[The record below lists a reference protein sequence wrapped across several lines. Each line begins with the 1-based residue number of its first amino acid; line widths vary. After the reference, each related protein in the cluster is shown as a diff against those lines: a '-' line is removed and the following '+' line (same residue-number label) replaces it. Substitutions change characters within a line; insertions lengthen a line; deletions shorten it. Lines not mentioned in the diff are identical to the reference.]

1 MEGGFLHES
10 VSWCWV
16 FSGGTKVTL
25 TLFPPSSEEL
35 QSNKATLV
43 CLINDFYPGVVTL
56 DWKRDGTKVTQD
68 VQNTQPSKQTNN
80 KYMASSYLTV
90 TADKSK
96 SHNSY
101 TCQVTREWTR
111 VCPLHSVPRSQTL
124 IPP

>member
-1 MEGGFLHES
+1 MQLVGGGSGQGKKGFLHES

-16 FSGGTKVTL
+16 FSGGTKVTVL
-25 TLFPPSSEEL
+25 
-35 QSNKATLV
+35 
-43 CLINDFYPGVVTL
+43 GVVTV
-56 DWKRDGTKVTQD
+56 DWKRDGTKVTQG

-101 TCQVTREWTR
+101 TCQVTREGST
-111 VCPLHSVPRSQTL
+111 VDKTVSPSQCS
-124 IPP
+124 